1 MTSEENR
8 YWRNVLTIVPIV
20 GTALATLSYVL
31 RLYSRRFTTA
41 GLKVEDWLMGAGLL
55 LSYCATAFVVNTAF
69 NGVGL
74 PVADLPPDERRRVQF
89 ASWMI
94 QKFWAP
100 SAAFVKI
107 SIIVFLK
114 RLLGTVRAY
123 AIISNILIIFIS
135 CWALTA
141 LLVNIFQCRPVQY
154 YYNKELRG
162 HCMSG
167 QRQFFQ
173 TMGAISL
180 IEDIIILCLPIPII
194 WGLHIT
200 FRQKFAVILLFSL
213 GGLVCIFSLMRLIE
227 FRTFITTDLASS
239 SAKESIWT
247 CLELDIAIIC
257 GCLPLMKPLIQGFLG
272 KVRSRVSKA
281 RSHPSSG
288 TKPCYPSS
296 ATHNNDGFR
305 QLDDVLDS
313 QASKNPN
320 VIAGSSRWSSDV
332 ELQGIVVRTWI
343 EQDVDRPHTVDSNET
358 NHGHVWP

>member
-55 LSYCATAFVVNTAF
+55 LSYCATAFVVDSVVDDPEILGA
-69 NGVGL
+69 V
-74 PVADLPPDERRRVQF
+74 RRVCEDLYYRV
-89 ASWMI
+89 
-94 QKFWAP
+94 P
-100 SAAFVKI
+100 EAAARN
-107 SIIVFLK
+107 S
-114 RLLGTVRAY
+114 
-123 AIISNILIIFIS
+123 
-135 CWALTA
+135 

-320 VIAGSSRWSSDV
+320 FIAGSSRWSSDV

>member
-8 YWRNVLTIVPIV
+8 HWRNVLTIVPIV

-41 GLKVEDWLMGAGLL
+41 GLKLEDWLMGAGLL

-74 PVADLPPDERRRVQF
+74 PVGDLPPDERRRVQF

-100 SAAFVKI
+100 SAAFIKI

-162 HCMSG
+162 H
-167 QRQFFQ
+167 
-173 TMGAISL
+173 
-180 IEDIIILCLPIPII
+180 
-194 WGLHIT
+194 
-200 FRQKFAVILLFSL
+200 
-213 GGLVCIFSLMRLIE
+213 
-227 FRTFITTDLASS
+227 SS

-247 CLELDIAIIC
+247 CLELDIAVIC

-281 RSHPSSG
+281 RSHPSSS
-288 TKPCYPSS
+288 TKPYYPSS

-358 NHGHVWP
+358 NHGHVLP

>member
-8 YWRNVLTIVPIV
+8 HWRNVLTIVPIV

-41 GLKVEDWLMGAGLL
+41 GLKLEDWLMGAGLL

-74 PVADLPPDERRRVQF
+74 PVGDLPPDERRRVQF

-100 SAAFVKI
+100 SAAFIKI

-162 HCMSG
+162 H
-167 QRQFFQ
+167 
-173 TMGAISL
+173 L
-180 IEDIIILCLPIPII
+180 
-194 WGLHIT
+194 
-200 FRQKFAVILLFSL
+200 ILLFSL

-247 CLELDIAIIC
+247 CLELDIAVIC

-281 RSHPSSG
+281 RSHPSSS
-288 TKPCYPSS
+288 TKPYYPSS

-358 NHGHVWP
+358 NHGHVLP

>member
-8 YWRNVLTIVPIV
+8 HWRNVLTIVPIV

-41 GLKVEDWLMGAGLL
+41 GLKLEDWLMGAGLL

-74 PVADLPPDERRRVQF
+74 PVGDLPPDERRRVQF

-100 SAAFVKI
+100 SAAFIKI

-114 RLLGTVRAY
+114 RLLGT
-123 AIISNILIIFIS
+123 
-135 CWALTA
+135 
-141 LLVNIFQCRPVQY
+141 
-154 YYNKELRG
+154 
-162 HCMSG
+162 
-167 QRQFFQ
+167 
-173 TMGAISL
+173 
-180 IEDIIILCLPIPII
+180 
-194 WGLHIT
+194 
-200 FRQKFAVILLFSL
+200 KFAVILLFSL

-247 CLELDIAIIC
+247 CLELDIAVIC

-281 RSHPSSG
+281 RSHPSSS
-288 TKPCYPSS
+288 TKPYYPSS

-358 NHGHVWP
+358 NHGHVLP